1 MFVKNTT
8 IEADRERQDVIRI
21 ALADDHALLREGMRS
36 LLEQEPDFEVVGEA
50 ANGAEAVEMVRDLQ
64 PDVVLMDVV
73 MPELTGIEATKQIK
87 RTNPKTAVII
97 LSAYDDD
104 RYVLG
109 LLEAGVAGYLLKH
122 SCGDQ
127 VIQAIRA
134 IHSGDAVLDPAVTAK
149 LLLKASRS
157 PRSTLSSSGGE
168 RPTGRELTVLVLAA
182 SGLSNKEIATKLG
195 LSLPTVKSHLV
206 NIFNKTGV
214 GSRTE
219 AVLQALRRGW
229 IQMEES
235 TPIIPGADGHS
246 DPPHDFAETETASS
260 AWRQAGDGATNGRN
274 HDGEHGSPS

>member
-1 MFVKNTT
+1 
-8 IEADRERQDVIRI
+8 
-21 ALADDHALLREGMRS
+21 MRR
-36 LLEQEPDFEVVGEA
+36 LLEQEPDFQVVGEA
-50 ANGAEAVEMVRDLQ
+50 ANGAEAVAMVLDLQ
-64 PDVVLMDVV
+64 PDIVLMDVV

-87 RTNPKTAVII
+87 RTNSRTAVII

-109 LLEAGVAGYLLKH
+109 LLESGVAGYLLKH

-157 PRSTLSSSGGE
+157 PGSTASSSGGE

-182 SGLSNKEIATKLG
+182 TGLSNKEIATKLG

-229 IQMEES
+229 IQMEEA
-235 TPIIPGADGHS
+235 TPITAAGDGHS
-246 DPPHDFAETETASS
+246 DPPDNFVGTETVSS
-260 AWRQAGDGATNGRN
+260 AWRQAGAGATSARNRNG
-274 HDGEHGSPS
+274 DHGSPN